1 MSHDQ
6 DDLVLLRSVATAFE
20 AHTLVAVLHEHGLD
34 ACVYDASATGF
45 GIPGHSEVMVRSR
58 EVARARRILDQQIAD
73 SVDLDWDEVQLGE
86 REDDL
91 PLQRPGRMPVW
102 ARGGM
107 IVAILLVLVFLVS
120 LLFSIL

>member
-1 MSHDQ
+1 MGVDIDEAGGQDAPLCVDGFHRGLAFQFTDRDDPPVADCHIRSPPQ
-6 DDLVLLRSVATAFE
+6 RPRPIDDL
-20 AHTLVAVLHEHGLD
+20 
-34 ACVYDASATGF
+34 
-45 GIPGHSEVMVRSR
+45 
-58 EVARARRILDQQIAD
+58 RILDQQIAD

-91 PLQRPGRMPVW
+91 PLRRPGRMPVW
-102 ARGGM
+102 AWGGM